1 MKVNNN
7 RYHKVKCLVKR
18 CLPVCL
24 IVFLPLHATAQ
35 DVNALYTQAVQQKIA
50 LEEQNEQLSKRNQ
63 QLRKEAQRLESDLE
77 DLRDDE
83 TKQQRKLN
91 NLRQKEQDS
100 KLPAL
105 LERRQQLTESIA
117 ASKASIEALQHELD
131 SLVEADRQLRG
142 QREQLETAKEAMVQ
156 QLIEKHQPLLQR
168 PFRELTA
175 NDITAALGELS
186 RINDHDEVRTLIEQL
201 EHLKQNL
208 DAYGLVGQVL
218 NSPYNA
224 PDVQR
229 AAATLQSLTDVNA
242 AQREEISHAAQQ
254 LRDFEP
260 ALAAFRQ
267 LITNLNSRGAGSN
280 GYSNSDLNDDLSIFH
295 AENVEQKVN
304 NIPYLKKS
312 YAIYINELKIN
323 PKRHPAIEREIMNE

>member
-1 MKVNNN
+1 M
-7 RYHKVKCLVKR
+7 
-18 CLPVCL
+18 
-24 IVFLPLHATAQ
+24 
-35 DVNALYTQAVQQKIA
+35 
-50 LEEQNEQLSKRNQ
+50 
-63 QLRKEAQRLESDLE
+63 
-77 DLRDDE
+77 
-83 TKQQRKLN
+83 
-91 NLRQKEQDS
+91 
-100 KLPAL
+100 
-105 LERRQQLTESIA
+105 
-117 ASKASIEALQHELD
+117 
-131 SLVEADRQLRG
+131 
-142 QREQLETAKEAMVQ
+142 
-156 QLIEKHQPLLQR
+156 
-168 PFRELTA
+168 
-175 NDITAALGELS
+175 
-186 RINDHDEVRTLIEQL
+186 IEQL

-208 DAYGLVGQVL
+208 DAYGQVGQVL